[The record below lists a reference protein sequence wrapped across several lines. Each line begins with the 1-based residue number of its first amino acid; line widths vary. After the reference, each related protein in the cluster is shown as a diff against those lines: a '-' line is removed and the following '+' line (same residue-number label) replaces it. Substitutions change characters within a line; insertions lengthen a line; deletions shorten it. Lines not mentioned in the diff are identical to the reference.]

1 MAIAFI
7 ARKALFREMQEIDA
21 SNHLERLLARGGVRS
36 VHWSVET
43 LHPGG
48 GGFAS
53 LTGDYIRLVVGLSGR
68 RRVRIMRG
76 GQAFRLT
83 LAAGDCLVLGP
94 HTWVVTEPGSSFVS
108 LGVVLEGRNPR
119 LVIAR
124 QVHRPAKRRPAA
136 IPPAIRILPG
146 LCDNITM
153 NLAAALLDAG
163 PGTSEALY
171 PRRLAEALLLRVTRE
186 RPSVRS
192 REAGKGFVTYSA
204 AEHYTRENF
213 ARPLSREDVAK
224 FLRIH
229 PSHVTRL
236 FLQFAG
242 ETFGGFLLR
251 VRLESA
257 RTLLRDPRL
266 TVSEVAYLAG
276 FTSPNYFVRAYR
288 QRYRETPGASRRGS

>member
-1 MAIAFI
+1 ME
-7 ARKALFREMQEIDA
+7 ARHGKQ
-21 SNHLERLLARGGVRS
+21 HLERLLARGGVRA
-36 VHWSVET
+36 VHWVVET

-48 GGFAS
+48 GGLAS
-53 LTGDYIRLVVGLSGR
+53 LTGDYLRLVVGLSGR
-68 RRVRIMRG
+68 RPVRFMRA
-76 GQAFRLT
+76 GQSCRIAL
-83 LAAGDCLVLGP
+83 GPGECLVLAP
-94 HTWVVTEPGSSFVS
+94 HTWLITDPVSSYFS
-108 LGVVLEGRNPR
+108 LGVVLEARNPR
-119 LVIAR
+119 LVLAR
-124 QVHRPAKRRPAA
+124 HVHHRGNSRRGLTPAEV
-136 IPPAIRILPG
+136 RILPG

-153 NLAAALLDAG
+153 SLAAALLDAG
-163 PGTSEALY
+163 PNSSDELY
-171 PRRLAEALLLRVTRE
+171 LRRLAETLLLRVVRE
-186 RPSVRS
+186 RAAVQS

-204 AEHYTRENF
+204 AEHYVRDNF
-213 ARPLSREDVAK
+213 ARAMSREDVAS

-257 RTLLRDPRL
+257 RTLLQDPRL

-288 QRYRETPGASRRGS
+288 QRYRATPGSSRRSS